1 MDLLGVQ
8 YDALIPILVAG
19 FQEQN
24 AEMAAQI
31 QENEVL
37 QEEVADLKTQ
47 MAKMQNQM
55 TQVMSSY
62 QSTQSKMNNCCGT
75 SPTEKTKTET
85 SAIELEQNFP
95 NPFEDV
101 TTINF
106 SINERAQI
114 RLEIS
119 DAQGRVLDVLVNET
133 LAEGKY
139 TERWDGSAVAP
150 GTYYYSL
157 YADTELLTKKM
168 IKK

>member
-1 MDLLGVQ
+1 
-8 YDALIPILVAG
+8 
-19 FQEQN
+19 
-24 AEMAAQI
+24 MAAQI
-31 QENEVL
+31 QENEAL
-37 QEEVADLKTQ
+37 LEEVNDLKTQ
-47 MAKMQNQM
+47 MAAMQEQLSN
-55 TQVMSSY
+55 VLESV

-75 SPTEKTKTET
+75 APEEKGNSETGVRLRSPSGKV
-85 SAIELEQNFP
+85 ILEQNFP

-106 SINERAQI
+106 SINEPAQI

-119 DAQGRVLDVLVNET
+119 DAQGRVLDVLINARMEKG
-133 LAEGKY
+133 EY
-139 TERWDGSAVAP
+139 TERWDGSTVAP

>member
-1 MDLLGVQ
+1 MLTE
-8 YDALIPILVAG
+8 
-19 FQEQN
+19 QE
-24 AEMAAQI
+24 
-31 QENEVL
+31 QENEEL
-37 QEEVADLKTQ
+37 ISELNELKTQ
-47 MAKMQNQM
+47 MVEMQNQM
-55 TQVMSSY
+55 TEVMASF

-75 SPTEKTKTET
+75 TPSEKSRSET
-85 SAIELEQNFP
+85 GAIELEQNFP

-106 SINERAQI
+106 SINEPAQI

-119 DAQGRVLDVLVNET
+119 DAQGRVLDVVVNQRMDKGE
-133 LAEGKY
+133 Y

-168 IKK
+168 IKR